1 MELKPTLM
9 VSVPRLFNRFYDV
22 IKQKIAEAPY
32 HKRMIAEWGIAKKLY
47 NLEKSGQVT
56 HVLYDRVVFA
66 KFKETLG
73 GRVR

>member
-22 IKQKIAEAPY
+22 IKQKLAEASY
-32 HKRMIAEWGIAKKLY
+32 YKRKAAEWGIAKKLY
-47 NLEKSGQVT
+47 NLENYGTVT
-56 HVLYDRVVFA
+56 QSFYDKIVFN
-66 KFKETLG
+66 KFRETLG